1 MSLKYQVF
9 LTNSQCIFFLRCCG
23 LFDHDHAI
31 LLSSWFDDDVAGS
44 NIAVHESFF
53 IERDATS
60 SNERTVQFSLD
71 QGAMRVDRVLAFEL
85 AIDRNVKVAASN
97 FAKDFG
103 GLDKYHLARA
113 LDRAAKNS
121 LDDEIM
127 ALDHYAL
134 HRAFF
139 LDVDI
144 AAGLDATVPVFVDFV
159 VSQTDVGTAGK
170 TM

>member
-60 SNERTVQFSLD
+60 SNERTVQFSFD

-85 AIDRNVKVAASN
+85 AIDRHVKVATSN
-97 FAKDFG
+97 FAKDLG
-103 GLDKYHLARA
+103 GLKEYYVARA
-113 LDRAAKNS
+113 FDRAAKNAF
-121 LDDEIM
+121 DDQIV
-127 ALDHYAL
+127 ALDHHAL
-134 HRAFF
+134 H
-139 LDVDI
+139 
-144 AAGLDATVPVFVDFV
+144 
-159 VSQTDVGTAGK
+159 
-170 TM
+170 